1 MSAADDC
8 ILIAADGPIRTV
20 TLNRPDALNAA
31 DAVMHRRLS
40 TIWAELTEDVEA
52 RVVIL
57 TGAGRAFSA
66 GGDFDFMRTYR
77 EPENRWRVME
87 EARRIVTEMLHF
99 PLPVVAAI
107 NGPAVGLGS
116 TLAMMCDLVLIADDA
131 FLADPHVL
139 VGLVAGDG
147 GAATLPAHA
156 SLLHAKEFLFL
167 GDRVDPERAV
177 TMGLANRVVPA
188 DQLVAEAR
196 ALAMRLAKLPQ
207 NALRDTK
214 RALNQSLEVA
224 LASTRNYGLAAE
236 RYSMTDTD
244 FLTFLQSQEESK
256 SR

>member
-1 MSAADDC
+1 MNSSVTDT
-8 ILIAADGPIRTV
+8 ILVSADGPIRTV

-31 DAVMHRRLS
+31 DADMHRALS
-40 TIWAELTEDVEA
+40 RIWGDLAEDADA

-66 GGDFDFMRTYR
+66 GGDFDFMRSYTA
-77 EPENRWRVME
+77 PENRWRVME

-107 NGPAVGLGS
+107 NGPAVGLGA
-116 TLAMMCDLVLIADDA
+116 TLAMLSDLVLIADDA
-131 FLADPHVL
+131 FMADPHVM

-147 GAATLPAHA
+147 GAATLPAHT

-167 GDRVDPERAV
+167 GDRVNPQRAV
-177 TMGLANRVVPA
+177 EMGLANRVVPA
-188 DQLVAEAR
+188 AGLLDEAR
-196 ALAMRLAKLPQ
+196 ALALRLAAAPQ
-207 NALRDTK
+207 HALRDTK

-236 RYSMTDTD
+236 RYSMTDPD
-244 FLTFLQSQEESK
+244 FLAFLDKQATS
-256 SR
+256 

>member
-1 MSAADDC
+1 MTDQDC
-8 ILIAADGPIRTV
+8 IQIAADGPIRTV

-31 DAVMHRRLS
+31 DAVMHHRLS
-40 TIWAELTEDVEA
+40 VIWSELAADPDA

-66 GGDFDFMRTYR
+66 GGDFDFMRSYR
-77 EPENRWRVME
+77 DPENRWRVIE

-99 PLPVVAAI
+99 PLPVIAAI

-116 TLAMMCDLVLIADDA
+116 TLAMMSDLVLMSEAA
-131 FLADPHVL
+131 YLADPHVL

-156 SLLHAKEFLFL
+156 SLLHVKEFLFL
-167 GDRVDPERAV
+167 GDRVSPERAV
-177 TMGLANRVVPA
+177 SMGLANRVVA
-188 DQLVAEAR
+188 ANQLEAESR
-196 ALAMRLAKLPQ
+196 ALATRLAGLPQ
-207 NALRDTK
+207 HALRDTK

-224 LASTRNYGLAAE
+224 FASARNFGLAAE

-244 FLTFLQSQEESK
+244 FHDFLKSQE
-256 SR
+256 